1 MSDTY
6 YIYDD
11 LGKLCAVLPPA
22 LSDQLS
28 VGNIPAEKLD
38 MYGYL
43 YKYDVAG
50 NLMAKKLP
58 GISWEYYVYNVNNNL
73 IFSQNGEE
81 RKRGEWKFSIPDA
94 FGRVCLQGVCK
105 VAIDPFDNPYLK
117 PIFSGLSNWYV
128 CQYVGS
134 TEYGG
139 YQFSGSLMAGLV
151 GPKPLVQVINYYDN
165 YDFMYRTDLSARDEF
180 RYTHE
185 EGFAA
190 TSSGAKG
197 MLTGIAKLHTD
208 AYDQYR
214 NGEYGVDSPYNYS
227 VMYYDDRGRLSQT
240 VSDNHLGGMDR
251 DFFSYD
257 FNGNALR
264 HLHRQTGAG
273 NEILSDSYTYEYD
286 HAERLVKALHRLG
299 DAQEVILIDNV
310 YDDLGRLSR
319 KTFHNGLLNTSYS
332 YNIRSWLTG
341 ITGSSFEQV
350 LHYTDGTGIPYYNG
364 NISSM
369 VWKSGEDD
377 IMRGYHFT
385 YDNLNRLT
393 NAVYG
398 EGSVLVQNQN
408 RFNEQVTG
416 YDKMSNI
423 LGIKRS
429 GQTSSTGYGLIDD
442 LAMSY
447 NGNQLKS
454 VSDRATNS
462 VYGNGFDFKDGVNK
476 EAEYEYDENGNMT
489 KDLNKKILNIQY
501 NCLNLPSRIEFE
513 NGHVISY
520 LYDADGIK
528 LRTTHIIGSDTTV
541 TDYCGNVIY
550 ENGIPVKLLT
560 EAGYV
565 TLDDSKYHYFVQD
578 HLGNNRVVV
587 DQSGNVEEVNHYYPF
602 GGLLSSSVSNAV
614 QPYKYNGKEL
624 DRKNGLDW
632 YDYGARMYDAAL
644 GRWHAV
650 DPMSEKYYSWSPYTY
665 CKNNPVLRID
675 LDGKD
680 DYVISRSGRLFNETP
695 IDKRGKGSTDN
706 LYLSSDR
713 SISVTVNQGLL
724 GEMHSMQAK
733 EQKENRVKK
742 SYGSTQDLETAATVF
757 KFAADHTTVEWK
769 LDVYD
774 DNGTRTAVVATDRDP
789 YGVDNGVYAQ
799 NKLSVKGEK
808 VIDIHSHLPGGTKGG
823 AGNDFN
829 LAKPQR
835 KNAVYMKDNRVST
848 DKKGMIYEYIKNA
861 SRVNSIRVYDATD
874 LLQYI
879 KRK

>member
-1 MSDTY
+1 
-6 YIYDD
+6 
-11 LGKLCAVLPPA
+11 
-22 LSDQLS
+22 
-28 VGNIPAEKLD
+28 
-38 MYGYL
+38 
-43 YKYDVAG
+43 
-50 NLMAKKLP
+50 
-58 GISWEYYVYNVNNNL
+58 
-73 IFSQNGEE
+73 
-81 RKRGEWKFSIPDA
+81 
-94 FGRVCLQGVCK
+94 
-105 VAIDPFDNPYLK
+105 
-117 PIFSGLSNWYV
+117 
-128 CQYVGS
+128 
-134 TEYGG
+134 
-139 YQFSGSLMAGLV
+139 
-151 GPKPLVQVINYYDN
+151 
-165 YDFMYRTDLSARDEF
+165 
-180 RYTHE
+180 
-185 EGFAA
+185 
-190 TSSGAKG
+190 

-565 TLDDSKYHYFVQD
+565 TLADSKYHYFVQD

-650 DPMSEKYYSWSPYTY
+650 DPMSEKYYSISSYVYGLNTPHNCIDPDGQKIIFVNGYLGFGSPRGGGTY
-665 CKNNPVLRID
+665 WGGVNSSFVKGAKNFFNDQSAYFTDFDFNYLRSSTFLRN
-675 LDGKD
+675 LDGYAYAKENYKQLIMGMNPQED
-680 DYVISRSGRLFNETP
+680 VFRIISHSMGGAFSEGIIRYLKEQGWNVDFSIHLNTWLPSELMGSVGTFLIDATITNDWVQGLSLP
-695 IDKRGKGSTDN
+695 IDGSRDIPN
-706 LYLSSDR
+706 ANYKIR
-713 SISVTVNQGLL
+713 
-724 GEMHSMQAK
+724 
-733 EQKENRVKK
+733 KK
-742 SYGSTQDLETAATVF
+742 SNEGYQYRHRDWIDSGSFWNANNGITWNQLMPILDSWLIQNPNIQINYGQ
-757 KFAADHTTVEWK
+757 
-769 LDVYD
+769 
-774 DNGTRTAVVATDRDP
+774 
-789 YGVDNGVYAQ
+789 
-799 NKLSVKGEK
+799 
-808 VIDIHSHLPGGTKGG
+808 
-823 AGNDFN
+823 
-829 LAKPQR
+829 
-835 KNAVYMKDNRVST
+835 
-848 DKKGMIYEYIKNA
+848 
-861 SRVNSIRVYDATD
+861 
-874 LLQYI
+874 
-879 KRK
+879 